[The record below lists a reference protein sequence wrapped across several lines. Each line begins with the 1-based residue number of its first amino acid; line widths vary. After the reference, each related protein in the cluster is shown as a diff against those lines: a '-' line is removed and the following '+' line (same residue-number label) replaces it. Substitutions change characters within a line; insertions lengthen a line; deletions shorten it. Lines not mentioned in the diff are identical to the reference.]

1 MHVNILQFFSNL
13 ILFTAGLAVL
23 IMWIILILIAIDEA
37 IDLIINR
44 RNKSSEEETS

>member
-23 IMWIILILIAIDEA
+23 IMWIILILIAIDEV